1 VAAVP
6 EHLPLH
12 EACWPGSAL
21 RARGDGAPRP
31 AYLFAMHAHVHQLSV
46 SRGGVPKLPVP
57 EAVVGPG
64 GVSGDR
70 QAHPKIHGGP
80 DRALC
85 LFSLEVID
93 RLRAEGHPVHP
104 GSTGENVT
112 LSGLPWEELRPGA
125 RLALGEEVV
134 VEVTSFTAPCKQIR
148 DSFRDGGFT
157 RISQK
162 LHPGE
167 SRVYARVLRGG
178 RLRAG
183 DPARL
188 LEPGG

>member
-1 VAAVP
+1 M
-6 EHLPLH
+6 H
-12 EACWPGSAL
+12 
-21 RARGDGAPRP
+21 PRI
-31 AYLFAMHAHVHQLSV
+31 FQLSA
-46 SRGGVPKLPVP
+46 SPGGVPKLPLR
-57 EAVVGPG
+57 EGVVGPG
-64 GVSGDR
+64 GLSGDR
-70 QAHPKIHGGP
+70 QAHPKFHGGP

-85 LFSLEVID
+85 LFSLEVIL
-93 RLRAEGHPVHP
+93 RLQAEGHPVYP

-134 VEVTSFTAPCKQIR
+134 VEVTSFTAPCKQIAG
-148 DSFRDGGFT
+148 SFLGGSFK

-178 RLRAG
+178 ALRVGEA
-183 DPARL
+183 ARL
-188 LEPGG
+188 LVEPAP